1 MASLAT
7 VTVKIE
13 PELKREAEEVFQKFG
28 LTPVEAIKLFYRAVK
43 REKTLPFETKIPND
57 ETLQAIADA
66 ETGKNLTACDD
77 VNDLLR
83 KLRA

>member
-1 MASLAT
+1 
-7 VTVKIE
+7 
-13 PELKREAEEVFQKFG
+13 

-43 REKTLPFETKIPND
+43 REKALPFEAEIPND
-57 ETLQAIADA
+57 ENLQAIADA
-66 ETGKNLTACDD
+66 EAGKNLTACDD